1 MRKYTGRNME
11 RHAFVLSIV
20 ALLMWVAALIA
31 LSTAM
36 N

>member
-1 MRKYTGRNME
+1 MKKYTGRKTE
-11 RHAFVLSIV
+11 RRAFMLSIV